1 MNIGTFTKNESGE
14 IVGKISTF
22 GAQFDGVA
30 FEKIATKGN
39 GPDYIV
45 TTDAGELGAAWQ
57 KTSEKGNKYL
67 SVSLKGPFLPHTINA
82 ALLESTKEPGAYAL
96 VWNEPKKQTDA

>member
-1 MNIGTFTKNESGE
+1 MNIGTFTKNEAGQ

-30 FEKIATKGN
+30 FEAITKSGN
-39 GPDYIV
+39 GPTHIV
-45 TTDAGELGAAWQ
+45 TTDAGELGAAWE

-67 SVSLKGPFLPHTINA
+67 SVSLKGPFLSQPINA
-82 ALLESTKEPGAYAL
+82 ALLESTKEPGTYAL
-96 VWNEPKKQTDA
+96 VWNEPKKD